1 MPKGVYDRSKVKKT
15 EKTATTVPVKVEVK
29 ADPLNLQVT
38 VDPASL
44 EKATAIIQERCRDLA
59 SHFEIP
65 GDQVN
70 PFEALFLIADLQKE
84 MMMELKEIRKALTP
98 PTVIKS
104 SISTPVPWGTGD
116 PSLREPR

>member
-1 MPKGVYDRSKVKKT
+1 MPKGVYDRSKVKKRGRD
-15 EKTATTVPVKVEVK
+15 ATTVPVKVDVK

-38 VDPASL
+38 IDSESL
-44 EKATAIIQERCRDLA
+44 EKACQSVQKRIDELA
-59 SHFEIP
+59 AHFQVPKNE
-65 GDQVN
+65 VN